1 MIEINSRTFI
11 YDNGIVTLTG
21 RGRARVFVSSS
32 LCAQCNADFSS
43 DTHTHIATLPRKIAA
58 RPRLSLSF
66 LIFSRERE
74 RESKLV

>member
-43 DTHTHIATLPRKIAA
+43 DTHTHT
-58 RPRLSLSF
+58 
-66 LIFSRERE
+66 
-74 RESKLV
+74 

>member
-32 LCAQCNADFSS
+32 LCSQCNADFSS
-43 DTHTHIATLPRKIAA
+43 DTHT
-58 RPRLSLSF
+58 
-66 LIFSRERE
+66 
-74 RESKLV
+74 